1 MLALPLYVAVECS
14 LASPRARPPL
24 PPPPRTSQGTS
35 SALKPSSTIDRGN
48 AGAEPIAA
56 VPSPLP
62 ASHAWREVLGL
73 QCTDLAHRDRLHKR
87 EREKREGR
95 GQYCLPHRRCMDV
108 QLIRPLLPFPSLPL
122 PPLHSSVL
130 LTLLFVLHLA
140 PEHRGGA
147 LASSP
152 ALSHSLQEEGEER
165 EDEERRRRRRRRAPS
180 SPPPPPFGYIRAG
193 GIHGRA
199 DGRGRTE
206 GRTPGRTRGEAVWPK
221 RTHPP
226 RPPWEERERAPR
238 LKTDRASGVGRP
250 MNEGESPARRRMG
263 TTRRKGRRGGIVGR

>member
-73 QCTDLAHRDRLHKR
+73 QCTDLAHRER
-87 EREKREGR
+87 EREREEEGR

-180 SPPPPPFGYIRAG
+180 PSPPPPPFGYTSAG

-199 DGRGRTE
+199 DGRADAWAD
-206 GRTPGRTRGEAVWPK
+206 TRG
-221 RTHPP
+221 
-226 RPPWEERERAPR
+226 
-238 LKTDRASGVGRP
+238 
-250 MNEGESPARRRMG
+250 
-263 TTRRKGRRGGIVGR
+263 GGLA